1 MSTVLVVGKNGQLA
15 TALRNNGGR
24 AHGFSLS
31 FVGRPEIDLENPDG
45 IAAAVAASG
54 ADLVINAAAYTA
66 VDNAEDD
73 EERAHLVNARA
84 AGEIAKGAHSIN
96 APIIHVSTDYVFD
109 GRSAVP
115 YREDMPTAPIGA
127 YGRSKLAGEI
137 AVATHNK
144 RHVIAR
150 TAWVYSPYGANF
162 IKSMLKLGATRPELG
177 IVADQLGCPTS
188 ADDLAEAL
196 LVIGHRLL
204 SEPDNDALYGP
215 CNVTGTGAAA
225 WYDLA
230 CAVFR
235 YAQKDGFTAPLVKP
249 ISTADFPTKAVRP
262 ANSRLDPTRLLTH
275 FGYALPQWQD
285 SVARDVAILMKDQ
298 AA

>member
-1 MSTVLVVGKNGQLA
+1 MRAILVVGKNGQLA

-31 FVGRPEIDLENPDG
+31 FIGRPELDLEEPEG
-45 IAAAVAASG
+45 IASAIAASG

-73 EERAHLVNARA
+73 EDRAHLINAVA
-84 AGEIAKGAHSIN
+84 AGEIAKGAQTVH

-109 GRSAVP
+109 GSSAVP
-115 YREDMPTAPIGA
+115 YREDMPTAPLGA
-127 YGRSKLAGEI
+127 YGRSKFAGEV
-137 AVATHNK
+137 AVAKQNR

-162 IKSMLKLGATRPELG
+162 IKSMLKLGATRSELG
-177 IVADQLGCPTS
+177 IVSDQLGCPTS
-188 ADDLAEAL
+188 ADDLADAL
-196 LVIGHRLL
+196 LVIARRLL

-215 CNVTGTGAAA
+215 CNVAGTGAAA

-235 YAQKDGFTAPLVKP
+235 FAQANGFNAPLVKP

-285 SVARDVAILMKDQ
+285 SVARDIAILLKE
-298 AA
+298 